1 MIRTNFITTKGQLI
15 RVISFPI
22 SRRNVFEKESIRFLG
37 ILFLLT
43 VISYTF
49 LFLKLYSTVDTLDLI
64 LRFIDLITI
73 TVPPGLPVSMT
84 YGIVFSL

>member
-1 MIRTNFITTKGQLI
+1 M
-15 RVISFPI
+15 
-22 SRRNVFEKESIRFLG
+22 
-37 ILFLLT
+37 
-43 VISYTF
+43 
-49 LFLKLYSTVDTLDLI
+49 VDTLDLI